1 MRGLVDW
8 TKILKQ
14 GGVPEPPGRQQAVE
28 AAAER
33 SRQKAARKA
42 RPAKGRKKK
51 TK

>member
-1 MRGLVDW
+1 MDW

-28 AAAER
+28 AAVKR

-42 RPAKGRKKK
+42 KPAKGRKKK